1 MKNQT
6 LDGDLET
13 ILKNKTDISI
23 SKGKISGSSIDVVN
37 TRTSEDIG
45 SYPYYK
51 KQEDRNA
58 DFINLEAL
66 LKN

>member
-6 LDGDLET
+6 LNGDLEM
-13 ILKNKTDISI
+13 ILKDKVDISI

-45 SYPYYK
+45 SYLYYK
-51 KQEDRNA
+51 KQGNRDA
-58 DFINLEAL
+58 DFTKLEML
-66 LKN
+66 LK